1 MHKLHITYVYNL
13 LELHNKNIILIK
25 KRNKMINNIL
35 KFFDHSYKSMNFNT
49 FDQVDP
55 QLVKY
60 FRTEYG
66 QDWQSALTEHLYK
79 KESSNAK
86 KAA

>member
-1 MHKLHITYVYNL
+1 MHKLHITYVFNL
-13 LELHNKNIILIK
+13 LELHNKNIMLIK

-49 FDQVDP
+49 FDKVDP

>member
-1 MHKLHITYVYNL
+1 MQLLHIIYDFIL
-13 LELHNKNIILIK
+13 LELHNKNIIYK
-25 KRNKMINNIL
+25 QKRNKMIKNIL
-35 KFFDHSYKSMNFNT
+35 NFFDHTYKNINDYT
-49 FDQVDP
+49 FDKVDP

>member
-1 MHKLHITYVYNL
+1 MY
-13 LELHNKNIILIK
+13 KNILTLINSTYK
-25 KRNKMINNIL
+25 AINDYG
-35 KFFDHSYKSMNFNT
+35 FDN
-49 FDQVDP
+49 VDP

-66 QDWQSALTEHLYK
+66 KDWRSALTEHLYEK
-79 KESSNAK
+79 DRSNDK

>member
-1 MHKLHITYVYNL
+1 MI
-13 LELHNKNIILIK
+13 KNIL
-25 KRNKMINNIL
+25 N
-35 KFFDHSYKSMNFNT
+35 FFDHSYKSMSFNT
-49 FDQVDP
+49 IDKVDP
-55 QLVKY
+55 QLIKY

-79 KESSNAK
+79 KEIGNDK

>member
-1 MHKLHITYVYNL
+1 MHYLHITYVFNL
-13 LELHNKNIILIK
+13 LELHNKNIMFKLE
-25 KRNKMINNIL
+25 RNKMIKNIL
-35 KFFDHSYKSMNFNT
+35 NFFDHSYKNMNFNT
-49 FDQVDP
+49 FDKVDP
-55 QLVKY
+55 QLIKY

-79 KESSNAK
+79 KESDNDK

>member
-1 MHKLHITYVYNL
+1 MQKLHIIYVFNL

-49 FDQVDP
+49 FDKVDP

>member
-1 MHKLHITYVYNL
+1 MILTCLNCIIKILYVKI
-13 LELHNKNIILIK
+13 E
-25 KRNKMINNIL
+25 RNKMIKNIL
-35 KFFDHSYKSMNFNT
+35 NFFDHTYKGINYYG
-49 FDQVDP
+49 FDNVDP
-55 QLVKY
+55 QLIRY

-79 KESSNAK
+79 KELNNDK

>member
-1 MHKLHITYVYNL
+1 MI
-13 LELHNKNIILIK
+13 KNIL
-25 KRNKMINNIL
+25 NS
-35 KFFDHSYKSMNFNT
+35 FDHSYQGMSFNT
-49 FDQVDP
+49 FDKVDP
-55 QLVKY
+55 QLIKY

-79 KESSNAK
+79 KEISNDK

>member
-1 MHKLHITYVYNL
+1 M
-13 LELHNKNIILIK
+13 
-25 KRNKMINNIL
+25 
-35 KFFDHSYKSMNFNT
+35 SFNT
-49 FDQVDP
+49 FDKVDP
-55 QLVKY
+55 QLIKY

-79 KESSNAK
+79 KESDNDK